1 MGVRLDGQELMERI
15 VYDRMAELDQVHWWY
30 RARREILS
38 DLIARRIAL
47 PADPRILEVGCGT
60 GHNLEML
67 RRFGRVDGIEVDP
80 AARELATARLGQ
92 PILDAPLPALPGI
105 ADGAYDMIAI
115 LDVIEH
121 VEEDVAGM
129 RALAGKLKPG
139 GKMLITVPAFP
150 FMWSAHDVVNHHK
163 RRYTKKTLKALVA
176 DSGLKLEMMS
186 WFNSLLFPLAATA
199 RLAGKVTGNK
209 DSDDKLPPKPVNK
222 LFEWTFGLERY
233 ALGRLPFPP
242 GVSLVA
248 IASA

>member
-1 MGVRLDGQELMERI
+1 MERV

-30 RARREILS
+30 RARREILA
-38 DLIARRIAL
+38 DLIMRRIQL
-47 PADPRILEVGCGT
+47 PKDARILEVGCGT

-67 RRFGRVDGIEVDP
+67 KRFGRVEGIEVDP
-80 AARELATARLGQ
+80 AARQLATLRLGQ
-92 PILDAPLPALPGI
+92 PIMDAPLPELPGVP
-105 ADGAYDMIAI
+105 DRAYDMAAI

-121 VEEDVAGM
+121 IDEDVAGM

-150 FMWSAHDVVNHHK
+150 WMWSAHDVVNHHK
-163 RRYTKKTLKALVA
+163 RRYTRRTLRALVDDA
-176 DSGLKLEMMS
+176 GLKLEMIS

-199 RLAGKVTGNK
+199 RLAGRLTGK
-209 DSDDKLPPKPVNK
+209 EDSDDSLPPAPVNK
-222 LFEWTFGLERY
+222 ALEWMFGLERY

-248 IASA
+248 IASAP